1 MEFVPELSIFNEFKI
16 SLFRNLTLDHRLTAA
31 VDNECAQ
38 MDRLHF
44 VDNLQKSGCA
54 LNVEMLTNL
63 ALHEPESFSALI
75 ELAHRN
81 RVFTFRIIWP
91 SQKLVVFKFVLLFC
105 S

>member
-1 MEFVPELSIFNEFKI
+1 MEI
-16 SLFRNLTLDHRLTAA
+16 SSKNRKKKFFRNLTLDHRLTAA

-63 ALHEPESFSALI
+63 ALHEPETFSTLI

-81 RVFTFRIIWP
+81 EG
-91 SQKLVVFKFVLLFC
+91 LF
-105 S
+105 

>member
-1 MEFVPELSIFNEFKI
+1 MYQSYQIFYQLKI
-16 SLFRNLTLDHRLTAA
+16 PLFRNLTLDHRLTAA

-81 RVFTFRIIWP
+81 RVLSFE
-91 SQKLVVFKFVLLFC
+91 
-105 S
+105 